1 MRRRGDSMASVLKLT
16 GKQKAAILL
25 ISMGKEASS
34 KVFKH
39 LPENEIEQL
48 TLAIASIRKVNS
60 KEKEEVLK
68 EFHEMCIAQD
78 YLTTGGISY
87 AQDLLET
94 ALGKERAKQII
105 QRLTAQL
112 QVKPFDFARR
122 IDPMQIY
129 HFLQNEH
136 PQTIALVLAHLEPE
150 QASIILSS
158 LPEELQTDVAR
169 RIALLEQTS
178 PEVIQEV
185 EQILEQK
192 LSATIQQDYS
202 VVGGIDS
209 VVNILNGVDRGTER
223 NILDHLGKKDRELVE
238 EIKKRMFVFED
249 IITLDRRAI
258 QRVIQEV
265 ENHDLLLALKA
276 ASPEVKK
283 IIYEN
288 MSQRMVET
296 FEEEMQYLG
305 PVRVKDVEE
314 AQGRIVSV
322 IRRLEDTGELVIA
335 RGGNDEILL

>member
-1 MRRRGDSMASVLKLT
+1 MATALKLT

-25 ISMGKEASS
+25 ISMGKETSS
-34 KVFKH
+34 KIFNY
-39 LPENEIEQL
+39 LPDEEIEQL
-48 TLAIASIRKVNS
+48 TIAIANIHKVDA

-78 YLTTGGISY
+78 FLAMGGITY
-87 AQDLLET
+87 AQDVLES
-94 ALGKERAKQII
+94 ALGKDRAKQII
-105 QRLTAQL
+105 QRLTTQL

-136 PQTIALVLAHLEPE
+136 PQTIALVLAHLD
-150 QASIILSS
+150 QQQSSMILSS
-158 LPEELQTDVAR
+158 LPGELQSDVAR

-178 PEVIQEV
+178 PEVIKEV
-185 EQILEQK
+185 EHILEQK
-192 LSATIQQDYS
+192 LAATIRQDYS
-202 VVGGIDS
+202 IVGGIDS
-209 VVNILNGVDRGTER
+209 IVSILNGVDRGTEKS
-223 NILDHLGKKDRELVE
+223 ILEHLGMKDNDLVE

-249 IITLDRRAI
+249 IISLDRRAI

-265 ENHDLLLALKA
+265 ENQDLLLAMKA

-283 IIYEN
+283 IIFEN

-305 PVRVKDVEE
+305 PVRVKDVED

-322 IRRLEDTGELVIA
+322 IRRLEDSGEIVIA
-335 RGGNDEILL
+335 RGANDGILL

>member
-1 MRRRGDSMASVLKLT
+1 MASALKLT

-25 ISMGKEASS
+25 IAMGKEGSA

-39 LPENEIEQL
+39 LPEEEIDQL
-48 TLAIASIRKVNS
+48 TLAIANIQKVDQ

-78 YLTTGGISY
+78 FLQMGGISY
-87 AQDLLET
+87 AQDVLES
-94 ALGKERAKQII
+94 ALGKDRAQEII
-105 QRLTAQL
+105 YRLTTQL

-122 IDPMQIY
+122 VDAMQIY

-136 PQTIALVLAHLEPE
+136 PQTIALVLAHLEP
-150 QASIILSS
+150 QQSSMILSS
-158 LPEELQTDVAR
+158 LPEELQSDVAR
-169 RIALLEQTS
+169 RIAVLEQTS
-178 PEVIQEV
+178 PEVIKEV
-185 EQILEQK
+185 ENILEQK
-192 LSATIQQDYS
+192 LASTIRQDFT
-202 VVGGIDS
+202 VVGGIES
-209 VVNILNGVDRGTER
+209 IVSILNGVDRTTEKT
-223 NILDHLGKKDRELVE
+223 ILEQLESNDPELVD

-265 ENHDLLLALKA
+265 ENQDLLLALKA
-276 ASPEVKK
+276 SSPEVKK
-283 IIYEN
+283 VIFEN

-314 AQGRIVSV
+314 AQGRIVSI
-322 IRRLEDTGELVIA
+322 IRRLEDSGEVVIA
-335 RGGNDEILL
+335 RGGSDDVLF

>member
-1 MRRRGDSMASVLKLT
+1 MATALKLT

-25 ISMGKEASS
+25 ISMGKETSS
-34 KVFKH
+34 KIFNY
-39 LPENEIEQL
+39 LPDEEIEQL
-48 TLAIASIRKVNS
+48 TIAIANIHKVDA

-78 YLTTGGISY
+78 FLAMGGITY
-87 AQDLLET
+87 AQDVLES
-94 ALGKERAKQII
+94 ALGKDRAKQII
-105 QRLTAQL
+105 QRLTTQL

-136 PQTIALVLAHLEPE
+136 PQTIALVLAHLD
-150 QASIILSS
+150 QQQSSMILSS
-158 LPEELQTDVAR
+158 LPGELQSDVAR

-178 PEVIQEV
+178 PEVIKEV
-185 EQILEQK
+185 EHILEQK
-192 LSATIQQDYS
+192 LAATIRQDYS
-202 VVGGIDS
+202 IVGGIDS
-209 VVNILNGVDRGTER
+209 IVSILNGVDRGTEKS
-223 NILDHLGKKDRELVE
+223 ILEQLGMKDNDLVE

-249 IITLDRRAI
+249 IISLDRRAI

-265 ENHDLLLALKA
+265 ENQDLLLAMKA

-283 IIYEN
+283 IIFEN

-305 PVRVKDVEE
+305 PVRVKDVED

-322 IRRLEDTGELVIA
+322 IRRLEDSGEIVIA
-335 RGGNDEILL
+335 RGANDGILL